1 MLDEWNEWV
10 ALVSAIAVILFGT
23 GGVVAWLRQR
33 QDAKQG
39 VRQENRQDTDSL
51 NARAV
56 AMLETQFNYLVQPL
70 QKKVDDLETDVT
82 RLNEEVKTHAALYK
96 MAVKHIK
103 VLYTWIARHM
113 PNELDQTEIPAPPV
127 ELAADL

>member
-1 MLDEWNEWV
+1 MPNELTSWTS
-10 ALVSAIAVILFGT
+10 LVSVLFLAIFGA
-23 GGVVAWLRQR
+23 GGLAAWIKQR
-33 QDAKQG
+33 SDAKNG
-39 VRQENRQDTDSL
+39 VRQENRSDTDSL

-56 AMLETQFNYLVQPL
+56 ALVENQFNYLVKPL
-70 QKKVDDLETDVT
+70 QQKVDGLEADVV
-82 RLNEEVKTHAALYK
+82 RLNEEVKTHAARYQ

>member
-1 MLDEWNEWV
+1 MPNELTSWASLISV
-10 ALVSAIAVILFGT
+10 LFLAIFGA
-23 GGVVAWLRQR
+23 GGLAAWIKQR
-33 QDAKQG
+33 SDAKNG
-39 VRQENRQDTDSL
+39 VRQENRSDTDSL

-56 AMLETQFNYLVQPL
+56 ALVENQFNYLVKPL
-70 QKKVDDLETDVT
+70 QQKVDGLEADVV
-82 RLNEEVKTHAALYK
+82 RLNEEVKTHAARYQ

>member
-1 MLDEWNEWV
+1 MPNELTSWTSLISV
-10 ALVSAIAVILFGT
+10 LFLAIFGA
-23 GGVVAWLRQR
+23 GGLAAWIKQR
-33 QDAKQG
+33 SDAKNG
-39 VRQENRQDTDSL
+39 VRQENRSDTDSL

-56 AMLETQFNYLVQPL
+56 ALVENQFNYLVKPL
-70 QKKVDDLETDVT
+70 QQKVDGLEADVA
-82 RLNEEVKTHAALYK
+82 RLNEEVKTHAALYQ

>member
-70 QKKVDDLETDVT
+70 QKKVDGLEADVA
-82 RLNEEVKTHAALYK
+82 RLNEEVKTHAALYQ

-103 VLYTWIARHM
+103 VLYNWIARHM
-113 PNELDQTEIPAPPV
+113 PNELDTTEIPAPPA
-127 ELAADL
+127 ELVADL